1 MIPSSEAK
9 NQIVTTLFVKTRLL
23 ILSLYKKQITV
34 EKIKCLLQWKCPCIY
49 SNWLWSFVEHSTYVI
64 VKRKCDLFYS
74 YKLNVTVNVKL
85 FVMSIFHILVM
96 CQFSTP
102 QWVVVVVW
110 VEGGAF
116 WSKFMPL
123 TTNNIQRRWKVSMWG
138 TRANLEVL

>member
-1 MIPSSEAK
+1 MPKKLFEVTRIIPSSEAK
-9 NQIVTTLFVKTRLL
+9 NQIVTTLLFKTRLL

-85 FVMSIFHILVM
+85 FVMSIFHILVI

-110 VEGGAF
+110 VEGGGLLVQVYAF
-116 WSKFMPL
+116 
-123 TTNNIQRRWKVSMWG
+123 NNQ
-138 TRANLEVL
+138 

>member
-85 FVMSIFHILVM
+85 FVMSIFHILVI

-123 TTNNIQRRWKVSMWG
+123 TTNNIQRRWKALMWG